1 MSRGFGGEGHTL
13 FDLELDLHHVVDDL
27 AAGDALHDQQ
37 GVGVDPVK
45 LPEAAQSGDAG
56 LLFIFVGECQNC
68 SKAGR
73 RFEGGSLHTGLVR
86 LVAST

>member
-1 MSRGFGGEGHTL
+1 VVSAAEAARYRAGHSVARVWGRGHTL

-45 LPEAAQSGDAG
+45 LPEAA
-56 LLFIFVGECQNC
+56 
-68 SKAGR
+68 
-73 RFEGGSLHTGLVR
+73 
-86 LVAST
+86 